1 MSAAILDARVFS
13 EYYGGAK
20 ALHVIERRFPVE
32 ILYTVHH
39 ETDAALVITI
49 FQAVNERS
57 ETGNKGRK
65 VSPLKLIIMS
75 AASLDARVFSEY
87 YGGAKA
93 LHVIGRR
100 FPVEILGV
108 LMCQVCG
115 EL

>member
-20 ALHVIERRFPVE
+20 ALHVIERRVK
-32 ILYTVHH
+32 
-39 ETDAALVITI
+39 
-49 FQAVNERS
+49 AVNERS

>member
-49 FQAVNERS
+49 FQ
-57 ETGNKGRK
+57 
-65 VSPLKLIIMS
+65 LIIMS

-108 LMCQVCG
+108 LMCQVCR